1 MRTLCRA
8 YRDISAIATSL
19 AILSCR
25 DAGGP
30 TGTGRIAPTIAALA
44 VAPVLEADPG
54 DPVIPIRQA
63 RVRLFRL
70 PGPSPELA
78 TLDTTVSFLETDDDR
93 SLTLGVVLTMA
104 NERFAMELALLDDRT
119 EVVYLGRD
127 TVIAYTRGRPPAA
140 RPLRLRYA
148 GPDTGVARITLAPR
162 DTSFSV
168 GDVLPLR
175 VAAFLADGRP
185 TSARFGYAV
194 HGTTAISVD
203 AGGVLRASAPVAA
216 GSAWVVTRT
225 ATGLVDSASI
235 GAIVPARTVTLTPA
249 NGRILVGQSIVLA
262 AVVRDSAGAPI
273 LDREPTWHSSDA
285 SVASVIGGAVTGVG
299 AGSATI
305 TAASERATESAVVTV
320 LPAGAARVTIA
331 PRTASLRLGHTLT
344 LSTETRNALDELLP
358 VAVVSWRSL
367 SPDVASVDASGVVR
381 GLAHGHA
388 RIVASVDGVSDSLSV
403 SVLP

>member
-1 MRTLCRA
+1 
-8 YRDISAIATSL
+8 
-19 AILSCR
+19 
-25 DAGGP
+25 
-30 TGTGRIAPTIAALA
+30 
-44 VAPVLEADPG
+44 
-54 DPVIPIRQA
+54 
-63 RVRLFRL
+63 
-70 PGPSPELA
+70 
-78 TLDTTVSFLETDDDR
+78 
-93 SLTLGVVLTMA
+93 
-104 NERFAMELALLDDRT
+104 
-119 EVVYLGRD
+119 
-127 TVIAYTRGRPPAA
+127 
-140 RPLRLRYA
+140 
-148 GPDTGVARITLAPR
+148 
-162 DTSFSV
+162 
-168 GDVLPLR
+168 
-175 VAAFLADGRP
+175 
-185 TSARFGYAV
+185 
-194 HGTTAISVD
+194 
-203 AGGVLRASAPVAA
+203 
-216 GSAWVVTRT
+216 
-225 ATGLVDSASI
+225 VDSASI